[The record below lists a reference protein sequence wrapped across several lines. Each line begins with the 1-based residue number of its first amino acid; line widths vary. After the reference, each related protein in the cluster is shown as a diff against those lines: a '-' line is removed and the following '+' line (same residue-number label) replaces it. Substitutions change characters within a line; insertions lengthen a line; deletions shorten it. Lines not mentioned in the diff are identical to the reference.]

1 MPSLVREARVTK
13 RLLGW
18 PLRVSGTIQSL
29 FTKQFWKRLELCQY
43 LSKDIFKTDTFHLM
57 ITLDCFEYLQND
69 PVFYFPQIQ
78 YIFVICDTIDD
89 ANEMQIRVTPIT
101 DKVKFY
107 TIDDLLK
114 WPREPELDLIFGSS
128 NPIDQNTKEAILSLN
143 KDRLDHAKRIIC
155 NRLSPALI
163 QLTTNPIHGLPV
175 KNADNFT
182 SNFICQL
189 CELVNQQM
197 YKLECSHYLCEGCLI
212 IRERCAIC
220 RTTISQNEILPNSDL
235 QKKEL
240 LSISADCFGCEWKG
254 KFKKYPEHFKQN
266 HIDLSTCLIGKQ
278 QVNENA
284 VGDEIPPDNFS
295 SINSNVSN
303 SSLNGI
309 CIWKISDMNQILNKA
324 ISGEMKSIYSSPFY
338 LYPHGYKVC
347 FRLFVNGDLKG
358 RNTHMSM
365 FLAIMRGKYDADLR
379 WPFSLKV
386 TFSLIDQSIEHDKKH
401 HLSQFCWPD
410 KDEKCSGRPI
420 SKMNLQYGIPQCFS
434 LDEFK
439 QKLDKFIHNDTMFI
453 KIQFEISTEIPT
465 NDFSEK
471 PNEEMHTDEPE
482 NDWNHILAL

>member
-220 RTTISQNEILPNSDL
+220 RTTISQNEV
-235 QKKEL
+235 
-240 LSISADCFGCEWKG
+240 C
-254 KFKKYPEHFKQN
+254 
-266 HIDLSTCLIGKQ
+266 
-278 QVNENA
+278 
-284 VGDEIPPDNFS
+284 
-295 SINSNVSN
+295 INN
-303 SSLNGI
+303 
-309 CIWKISDMNQILNKA
+309 
-324 ISGEMKSIYSSPFY
+324 
-338 LYPHGYKVC
+338 
-347 FRLFVNGDLKG
+347 
-358 RNTHMSM
+358 
-365 FLAIMRGKYDADLR
+365 
-379 WPFSLKV
+379 
-386 TFSLIDQSIEHDKKH
+386 
-401 HLSQFCWPD
+401 
-410 KDEKCSGRPI
+410 
-420 SKMNLQYGIPQCFS
+420 
-434 LDEFK
+434 
-439 QKLDKFIHNDTMFI
+439 
-453 KIQFEISTEIPT
+453 
-465 NDFSEK
+465 
-471 PNEEMHTDEPE
+471 
-482 NDWNHILAL
+482 